1 MNLLNSYT
9 KLNNSFKESMIYHIG
24 GTSGFFSEYN
34 NMILGMLYCL
44 RHQIRFHLYSAD
56 ANFGAKSGWTDYFLP
71 FTNSYTSYL
80 LHISNNRYN
89 IDQNWRKWI
98 RRTVYNHIDY
108 FTYELFDTLRA
119 EAGQRLHYYIPEL
132 NIDGDVRDACKK
144 LVELTWNFN
153 SGTKT
158 GINKKFSLL
167 NLPEKYIG
175 IHIRGGDK
183 YLESKLYSINTYIG
197 KAAGLSDI
205 RNAFILTDDYR
216 IFEDLNKNYP
226 DWTFFT
232 LCGKDERGYYLDQLN
247 KKNKKTI
254 YNTYINLFASI
265 EILAE
270 SELFI
275 GTFSSNPGMYLGMR
289 MSKDKCFGID
299 TDSWMV
305 W

>member
-44 RHQIRFHLYSAD
+44 RHQIKFYLYSGD
-56 ANFGAKSGWTDYFLP
+56 ANFSVKSGWTDYFLP
-71 FTNSYTSYL
+71 FTQSYTSRL
-80 LHISNNRYN
+80 LHVSNNRYN
-89 IDQNWRKWI
+89 INQNWRRWI
-98 RRTVYNHIDY
+98 RRTFYNRIDY
-108 FTYELFDTLRA
+108 FTYELFDTLRI
-119 EAGQRLHYYIPEL
+119 EARQELHYHIPEL
-132 NIDGDVRDACKK
+132 NIDGDVKAACKK
-144 LVELTWNFN
+144 LIELTWNFN
-153 SGTKT
+153 SETKT
-158 GINKKFSLL
+158 EINKKSSLL

-183 YLESKLYSINTYIG
+183 YLEGNLYPIEAYMN
-197 KAAGLSDI
+197 KAFILSNI
-205 RNAFILTDDYR
+205 RKAFILTDDYR

-232 LCGKDERGYYLDQLN
+232 LCGKNERGYFLDQLN
-247 KKNKKTI
+247 KNDKKTI

-265 EILAE
+265 EILAK

-289 MSKDKCFGID
+289 MPEGKCFGVDSD
-299 TDSWMV
+299 TWMV